1 MKLLVFAL
9 VKLMK
14 MWYNFLSKCKGENSV
29 STDTVTISREE
40 YESLL
45 KTNEELAQQ
54 VKDLSEAIALL
65 RQQRFGSS
73 SEKNKVDDGSE
84 QLSFLFNEPEVYA
97 DAAGTSAPREPD
109 LTTVKEHTRKK
120 RVVNS
125 AVLPEDVEI
134 ELVEKSLEGD
144 DLKCPNCGEEM
155 EQIGET
161 VVRRLKLVPAK
172 AVIVE
177 THTFTY
183 GCKKCTVGEDE
194 KMPIVSTKSDP
205 PVIPG
210 SNATPE
216 AISFLAEEKFVAYTP
231 LYRMEQILERRG
243 IPLSRQTM
251 SYWLLRACELY
262 LEPIWDLMKVL
273 LLEENILH
281 ADETTLQVLHEMNRK
296 AQTKSYMWL
305 YRTGRYARQ
314 QLVLYEY
321 QETRGAEH
329 PESFLLGYK
338 GFLHT
343 DGYAGYH
350 KLSDLIRV
358 VGCLAHARRK
368 FVEALTALK
377 EEDRK
382 GTAAERGV
390 QYFDALFDLEEKWHD
405 LEPDDRKEKRQKFAQ
420 PIMDELYNWVFH
432 LNASTKSLLGKA
444 AHYTRSQWQWLTGY
458 LEDGRLEISNNRA
471 ERSIKPFV
479 MSRKNFLFANTPS
492 GAKASAIYFSLI
504 ETAKENGLDPYR
516 YLTWVLRTAPT
527 LDMTDCD
534 QVEKLLPTNAPEECQ
549 AGRRVIAVNE

>member
-1 MKLLVFAL
+1 M
-9 VKLMK
+9 
-14 MWYNFLSKCKGENSV
+14 NNE
-29 STDTVTISREE
+29 TVTISREV
-40 YESLL
+40 YENLL
-45 KTNEELAQQ
+45 KANAELSQQ
-54 VKDLSEAIALL
+54 VKDLTEAIALL
-65 RQQRFGSS
+65 RKQRFGSS
-73 SEKNKVDDGSE
+73 SEKNIVDGGE
-84 QLSFLFNEPEVYA
+84 QLSFLFNEAEVYA
-97 DAAGTSAPREPD
+97 DTAGSAEAKEPD
-109 LTTVKEHTRKK
+109 LTTVKGYK
-120 RVVNS
+120 RSTKRLVNS
-125 AVLPEDVEI
+125 ADLPEDVEI
-134 ELVEKSLEGD
+134 EPVYKRLEGD

-155 EQIGET
+155 EQIGED
-161 VVRRLKLVPAK
+161 VVRRLKLIPAK
-172 AVIVE
+172 AVIEE
-177 THTFTY
+177 THIFTY
-183 GCKKCTVGEDE
+183 ACKKCTVDDE
-194 KMPIVSTKSDP
+194 NTVIVSTKADP

-210 SNATPE
+210 SNAAPE
-216 AISFLAEEKFVAYTP
+216 AIAFLADAKFVAYTP

-251 SYWLLRACELY
+251 SNWLLRACELW
-262 LEPIWDLMKVL
+262 LEPIWDLMKVF
-273 LLEENILH
+273 LLEEDILH
-281 ADETTLQVLHEMNRK
+281 ADETTLQVLHEQNRK

-305 YRTGRYARQ
+305 YRTGRYARE

-350 KLSDLIRV
+350 KLPDSIRV

-368 FVEALTALK
+368 FVEALEALK

-382 GTAAERGV
+382 GTPQERGV
-390 QYFDALFDLEEKWHD
+390 QYFDALFALEEKWHD
-405 LEPDDRKEKRQKFAQ
+405 LDPDMRKKMRTEYAK
-420 PIMDELYNWVFH
+420 PILDELYNWVFH

-444 AHYTRSQWQWLTGY
+444 AHYVRSQWQWLVGY

-516 YLTWVLRTAPT
+516 YLTWVLRTAPA
-527 LDMTDCD
+527 LNMTDCD
-534 QVEKLLPTNAPEECQ
+534 QVEKLMPINAPDTCRPGKQEP
-549 AGRRVIAVNE
+549 VSK